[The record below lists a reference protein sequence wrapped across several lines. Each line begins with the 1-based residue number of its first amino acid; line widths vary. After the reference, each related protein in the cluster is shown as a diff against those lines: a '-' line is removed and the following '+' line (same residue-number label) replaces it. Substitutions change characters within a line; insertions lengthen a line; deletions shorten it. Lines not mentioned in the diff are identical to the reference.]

1 MPDHVI
7 SLRSSKMVK
16 ISKRFRGNKKK
27 GKFKRLMPK
36 RFGVQGKERSVSR
49 RQRDANV
56 ENDGLFSKRL
66 F

>member
-1 MPDHVI
+1 MALHGHK
-7 SLRSSKMVK
+7 LVK
-16 ISKRFRGNKKK
+16 LAKRFRGNKKK

-36 RFGVQGKERSVSR
+36 RFGVQGKERAVSR

-56 ENDGLFSKRL
+56 ENQGLFSKRL